1 VKKFLVAIA
10 LLILCVSTAQAQ
22 KLTGAGAT
30 FPYPIYSKWFSEYS
44 AAHPGVEINYQSIGS
59 GGGIRQVTAGLVDF
73 GASDGPMT
81 DEQLAASKVKLIHI
95 PTVLGAVV
103 PIFNVPGV
111 GDIKFSGDVLADIYL
126 GKITMWN
133 DARIAKDNPG
143 VKLPDQKIIVV
154 HRSDGSG
161 TTYIWTDYLSKVSSD
176 WGNGPGKGTSP
187 SWPVGV
193 GGKGNEGVAGLVRQ
207 LPGAIGYVELI
218 YALQNKISFG
228 EVKNA
233 AGNWE
238 RASIAGVTEA
248 AASVK
253 QIPADYRVSITNAPG
268 KDAYPISSFTWLLI
282 PVHSTDPAKGKVIKD
297 MLSWII
303 NSGENEVTALSYAPL
318 PKAVADR
325 VLKTVYSLQ

>member
-1 VKKFLVAIA
+1 MKKTLLVVA
-10 LLILCVSTAQAQ
+10 LCICALGAAQAQ

-44 AAHPGVEINYQSIGS
+44 AAHPGVEVNYQSIGS

-73 GASDGPMT
+73 GASDMPMN
-81 DEQLAASKVKLIHI
+81 DDQLSASKVKLIHI

-111 GDIKFSGDVLADIYL
+111 TDLHLSPDVLADIYL
-126 GKITMWN
+126 NKTTSWS

-161 TTYIWTDYLSKVSSD
+161 TSFIFTDYLSKISKE
-176 WGNGPGKGTSP
+176 WANGPGSGTSP
-187 SWPVGV
+187 NWPVGV

-207 LPGAIGYVELI
+207 IPGAIGYVELI
-218 YALQNKISFG
+218 YALQNKIDYAAVRNS
-228 EVKNA
+228 
-233 AGNWE
+233 AGNWVKG
-238 RASIAGVTEA
+238 SIEGVTEA

-253 QIPADYRVSITNAPG
+253 NMPADYRVSITNAPG
-268 KDAYPISSFTWLLI
+268 ANAYPISSFTYLLI
-282 PVHSTDPAKGKVIKD
+282 PTQPSDAAKEKVIKD
-297 MLSWII
+297 MLNWIVK
-303 NSGENEVTALSYAPL
+303 SGESEAASLSYAPL
-318 PKAVADR
+318 PSALAEK
-325 VLKTVYSLQ
+325 VLKTVYALK